1 MNENQSHLHRSLLA
15 GSPFSVFKSCSKCV
29 CMLFRSLTSS
39 EHLPPGSFSLQ
50 RVALLAQGKH
60 ASSSASHLSAPFDFI
75 SSCVTQVARPGT
87 AKCIVSLASEG
98 FWASTRR
105 ISCRERKYSSQN
117 VGGLRPATS
126 QGSHLLQCRTFTAE
140 SVVTQARPGPSVGW
154 GAKSRWVWGRVART
168 G

>member
-1 MNENQSHLHRSLLA
+1 MLYDLDLFATLFAWAGMNENQSHLHRSLLA

-105 ISCRERKYSSQN
+105 ISCREKKYSPVASSPSE
-117 VGGLRPATS
+117 LR
-126 QGSHLLQCRTFTAE
+126 RTTRFFIE
-140 SVVTQARPGPSVGW
+140 NR
-154 GAKSRWVWGRVART
+154 
-168 G
+168 